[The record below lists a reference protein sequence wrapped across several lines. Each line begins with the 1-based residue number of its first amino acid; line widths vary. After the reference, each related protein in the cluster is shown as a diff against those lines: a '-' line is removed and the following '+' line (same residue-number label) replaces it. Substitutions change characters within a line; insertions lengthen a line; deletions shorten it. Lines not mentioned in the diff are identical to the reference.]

1 MEQKQPGL
9 FQKTIKNNGLRPTSR
24 TTQPIICQLVASS
37 FLLPFLS
44 AARFVLPGF
53 LFPRMDLPLIPLP
66 FTLCT
71 LFLRTLLILRFFV
84 SSVRIACLWT
94 SLVLRFS
101 VSSVH
106 QILQLCFAGSAI
118 LRQFSTLDPAF
129 VLRWFYDSL
138 SVQYIRSCFSI
149 LQVCFAN
156 SSILRRF
163 HFRNCTSF
171 PVFRQFFNSLLASW
185 ILLRVSL
192 ILQFFR

>member
-1 MEQKQPGL
+1 M
-9 FQKTIKNNGLRPTSR
+9 
-24 TTQPIICQLVASS
+24 
-37 FLLPFLS
+37 
-44 AARFVLPGF
+44 
-53 LFPRMDLPLIPLP
+53 
-66 FTLCT
+66 
-71 LFLRTLLILRFFV
+71 
-84 SSVRIACLWT
+84 RIACLWT

-118 LRQFSTLDPAF
+118 LCQFSTLDPAF

-171 PVFRQFFNSLLASW
+171 PVFHQFFNSLLASW

-192 ILQFFR
+192 ILQFFASSARWSCILCRYSIFKVPYFYISGGSSFRCPPVDFKILLTAFAVNRFGACLLLFLCTENTTRYNAFARESEGQNEAQYMV

>member
-1 MEQKQPGL
+1 M
-9 FQKTIKNNGLRPTSR
+9 
-24 TTQPIICQLVASS
+24 
-37 FLLPFLS
+37 
-44 AARFVLPGF
+44 
-53 LFPRMDLPLIPLP
+53 
-66 FTLCT
+66 
-71 LFLRTLLILRFFV
+71 
-84 SSVRIACLWT
+84 RIACSWT
-94 SLVLRFS
+94 SLVLRFF

-118 LRQFSTLDPAF
+118 LCQFSTLDPAFVLRWFYDSLSVQYVRFRKSATVLRWFCDSSSVPYIRFRDPAF

-171 PVFRQFFNSLLASW
+171 SGLPPILRFFAGFVNPAAGFANSSILSLVPLADPASFAA
-185 ILLRVSL
+185 ILFSRYRIFIS
-192 ILQFFR
+192 Q